1 MNDHL
6 YNEVHRP
13 QFHFTAKENWLNDP
27 NGLVWVEGKWHLFFQ
42 HNPEA
47 TVWGN
52 MTWGHAISDD
62 LVHWR
67 QVEHALYPDALGT
80 MYSGS
85 AVVDHEGTAGF
96 GEGAVLAFYTAAGEH
111 AKPRQTYT
119 QCLAVSQDDGVTWEK
134 YANNPVVNHIECA
147 NRDPKVIWHKPS
159 QRWVMALY
167 LAEDRFC
174 LMRSTDAKSWE
185 RFQDVTL
192 PGVSECPDFF
202 PLKDDAGDEQWVFWG
217 AKGGYQ
223 LGQFDGDQFVPH
235 TELLTAEYGRNGYAA
250 QTYSNAPDGRI
261 IQVSWM
267 SGGQYPEMPFNQQM
281 SVPMEL
287 TLAGTGADARL
298 SRVPV
303 SELESLRARSST
315 IDDVKINEG
324 TPFIADTDARLIDVS
339 LTLTPCDSGQ
349 LVVSVRGQPLVV
361 DWGSKELRFQNGAV
375 DLGRL
380 RDQRADAELKI
391 QLLVDLTSVEV
402 FLNEGEIS
410 GCFCF
415 LPGAYIHPLVLMAR
429 GVTQEVL
436 RVTLFELRS
445 SWNRS

>member
-1 MNDHL
+1 
-6 YNEVHRP
+6 
-13 QFHFTAKENWLNDP
+13 
-27 NGLVWVEGKWHLFFQ
+27 
-42 HNPEA
+42 
-47 TVWGN
+47 
-52 MTWGHAISDD
+52 
-62 LVHWR
+62 
-67 QVEHALYPDALGT
+67 

-85 AVVDHEGTAGF
+85 VVVDHEGTAGF

-134 YANNPVVNHIECA
+134 YADNPVVNHIECA

-415 LPGAYIHPLVLMAR
+415 LPGAYINPLVLMAR